1 MRRLAG
7 IVVSVTMG
15 AAACGPDPV
24 HDDAVARLGEESAA
38 GPSELHRAG
47 QPCGTCHNAKNGPAS
62 SDFSVA
68 GTIFERRSSLVGLD
82 NAGIVLV
89 DSAGTSPAAVATNCV
104 GNFWIPRKYWNPVL
118 PIVSVR
124 VTKNGV
130 TREMKSLIGGTA
142 SCADCHVPKVAPDDP
157 LTTIGAVY
165 LLDDSA
171 PPSGPSPGCRVDPTP
186 RSP

>member
-1 MRRLAG
+1 MRRLLG
-7 IVVSVTMG
+7 ILVMTVLG
-15 AAACGPDPV
+15 ASACGPDPV
-24 HDDAVARLGEESAA
+24 HDDAVARLGDESPA

-82 NAGIVLV
+82 NAGVILV
-89 DSAGTSPAAVATNCV
+89 DSAGTSPPPVATNCV
-104 GNFWIPRKYWNPVL
+104 GNFWIPRRYWDPVL

-130 TREMKSLIGGTA
+130 SREMKSLIGGTA
-142 SCADCHVPKVAPDDP
+142 SCAECHVAQVRPDSP
-157 LTTIGAVY
+157 LTKIGAAF
-165 LLDDSA
+165 LLDDAA
-171 PPSGPSPGCRVDPTP
+171 PALPPAPCPVDPTLRGP
-186 RSP
+186 